1 MSRRFVEVFPLP
13 WHIIDY
19 QEGYIRAICPSE
31 GDSVLYFGI
40 FDDYDNYYVEH
51 EIHDYIVN
59 CANIVPEAKEI
70 LRSYLSR
77 NDSCSEGT
85 QASETDLK
93 KLYDRMVEIVDG

>member
-1 MSRRFVEVFPLP
+1 MPRRFAEVFLLP

-19 QEGYIRAICPSE
+19 QGGYIRAICPSE
-31 GDSVLYFGI
+31 GDSVLYFGV
-40 FDDYDNYYVEH
+40 FDDYDNHYVEH

-70 LRSYLSR
+70 LGSYLNR
-77 NDSCSEGT
+77 NNSCNGGIRTTEN
-85 QASETDLK
+85 DLK